1 MSTGAI
7 IAIIVGVLIL
17 LAVVALLSRSG
28 RQRKLEANRH
38 EARQIRREAEVD
50 SAQADKTR
58 AEADVQAAEAR
69 RQEAE
74 ARQHAATAEEQE
86 RAARERH
93 LEAARLDPDVDE
105 REAEERY
112 DHEHAPDGIT
122 AHGFGEEP
130 ERGDPQAVAHYEHT
144 ETPEAERERRFER
157 DEEGNIVR
165 DEEHQQP
172 RTTT

>member
-7 IAIIVGVLIL
+7 IAIIAGVLIL
-17 LAVVALLSRSG
+17 LALVVLLSRSG

-105 REAEERY
+105 REVEERY
-112 DHEHAPDGIT
+112 DHNHAPEGIT
-122 AHGFGEEP
+122 AHGFGEES
-130 ERGDPQAVAHYEHT
+130 ERGDGEAVEHYERT
-144 ETPEAERERRFER
+144 ETPDVAQERRFER
-157 DEEGNIVR
+157 DEEGNVVR
-165 DEEHQQP
+165 DEEHRQP
-172 RTTT
+172 RTAT